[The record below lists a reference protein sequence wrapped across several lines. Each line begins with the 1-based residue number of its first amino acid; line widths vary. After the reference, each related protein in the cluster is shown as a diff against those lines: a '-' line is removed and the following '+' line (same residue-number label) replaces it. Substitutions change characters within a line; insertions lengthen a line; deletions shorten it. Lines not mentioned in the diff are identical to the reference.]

1 MQASRPSSTQMA
13 ADTAELCHRRLV
25 ETQALG
31 RAYHAALP
39 VVCAAL
45 SVCARVQTTA
55 GGEVGVVCVAPHPS
69 NVDHVV
75 VCTRSPTVARASN
88 RVCTNRERVCAS
100 ASTAGLQHSAK
111 STV

>member
-1 MQASRPSSTQMA
+1 LNRATTSVQASRPSSTQMA

-75 VCTRSPTVARASN
+75 VCTRSPTVYLMTLQGQACA
-88 RVCTNRERVCAS
+88 CTALHLDVRE
-100 ASTAGLQHSAK
+100 
-111 STV
+111 